1 MDITILRVR
10 STKKSCY
17 YKPGS
22 ELVLRIFN
30 NIKEPHMNTK
40 VLTTLEYNKIIDLLT
55 EKADSEPGKKLCRD
69 LVPSTDLST
78 IRTAQRET
86 KDALARL
93 FRIGSTS
100 FGSNRDLGFSIRSL
114 EIGSSL
120 SMSELLKLASFLD
133 NVSRIKTYGKKERE
147 DLPNDSL
154 DAYFEGLTPMTQL
167 ANEINRC
174 ILSEEEMA
182 DDASP
187 RLKSIR
193 RSKLS
198 TNEKIHSQLTSMV
211 NGAYRTFLQDAVIT
225 MRDNRYCIPVKAEYK
240 SQVSGMVHDQSST
253 GSTFFIEPAAV
264 VNLNNQL
271 KELDL
276 QEQEEIE
283 VILGDLSSQA
293 AVHTSELAADQK
305 IMTTLD
311 FIFAKAKLAMEQNAT
326 EPIFNTEHYI
336 QIRKGRHPLLDKKKA
351 VPIDV
356 RLGKDFD
363 LLVITGPNT
372 GGKTVSL
379 KTVGLFTLM
388 GQAGLHIPAL
398 DRSELSIFSE
408 VYADIGDEQS
418 IEQSLSTFSS
428 HMTRVVHILQHADAD
443 SLCLFDEL
451 GAGTDPTEGA
461 ALAIAILNYLHDRGI
476 RTMATTHYSEL
487 KIYALSTNFVENACC
502 EFDVETLR
510 PTYRL
515 LIGIPGKSN
524 AFAISS
530 KLGLSDEII
539 HAAKE
544 QISKEDESFE
554 DVIADLE
561 QSRVTIE
568 KEQQEIAEYKE
579 RIRTLQEQLQK
590 KNEKID
596 QAKDKILRDANE
608 KARAI
613 LQEAKDVA
621 DETIRDFNKAG
632 ASADIK
638 ELEKKRQKVR
648 DKINEKNG
656 KLALGNTQKKPA
668 DQKTVDPKKLK
679 KGDSVKIISMN
690 LKGIVNTLPDA
701 RGNLFVQCGIMRMQT
716 NVNDLVPV
724 KEETIT
730 APALQRTNT
739 GKLKM
744 SKSFSVSSEIN
755 LLGCTVDEAI
765 AKLDKYLDDAYL
777 AHLPS
782 VRVVHGKGTG
792 ALRSAVQ
799 SHLKRLKYV
808 KEYRLGEY
816 GEGDAGVTI
825 VTFK

>member
-1 MDITILRVR
+1 
-10 STKKSCY
+10 
-17 YKPGS
+17 
-22 ELVLRIFN
+22 
-30 NIKEPHMNTK
+30 MNTK

-55 EKADSEPGKKLCRD
+55 EKADSEPSKKLCRD
-69 LVPSTDLST
+69 LVPSTDLSA

-283 VILGDLSSQA
+283 VILGDMSSQA

-461 ALAIAILNYLHDRGI
+461 ALAIAILNFLHDRGI

-792 ALRSAVQ
+792 ALRNAVQ

>member
-1 MDITILRVR
+1 
-10 STKKSCY
+10 
-17 YKPGS
+17 
-22 ELVLRIFN
+22 
-30 NIKEPHMNTK
+30 MNTK
-40 VLTTLEYNKIIDLLT
+40 VLTILEYNKIIDLLT

-69 LVPSTDLST
+69 LVPSTDLSA

-100 FGSNRDLGFSIRSL
+100 FGCNRDLGFSIRSL

-187 RLKSIR
+187 KLKSIR

-656 KLALGNTQKKPA
+656 KLALGNNQKKPA
-668 DQKTVDPKKLK
+668 NQKTVDPKKLK

-716 NVNDLVPV
+716 NINDLVPV

>member
-1 MDITILRVR
+1 
-10 STKKSCY
+10 
-17 YKPGS
+17 
-22 ELVLRIFN
+22 
-30 NIKEPHMNTK
+30 MNTK
-40 VLTTLEYNKIIDLLT
+40 VLTTLEYTKIIDLLT

-69 LVPSTDLST
+69 LVPSTDLSA

-154 DAYFEGLTPMTQL
+154 DAYFEGLNPMTQL

-293 AVHTSELAADQK
+293 AVHTAELAADQK

-539 HAAKE
+539 NAAKE

-554 DVIADLE
+554 DVITDLE

-621 DETIRDFNKAG
+621 DKTIRDFNKAG

-792 ALRSAVQ
+792 ALRNAVQ
-799 SHLKRLKYV
+799 SHLKRQKYV

>member
-1 MDITILRVR
+1 
-10 STKKSCY
+10 
-17 YKPGS
+17 
-22 ELVLRIFN
+22 
-30 NIKEPHMNTK
+30 MNTK
-40 VLTTLEYNKIIDLLT
+40 VLTTLEYTKIIDLLT

-69 LVPSTDLST
+69 LVPSTDLSA

-388 GQAGLHIPAL
+388 GQSGLHIPAL

-539 HAAKE
+539 NAAKE

-792 ALRSAVQ
+792 ALRNAVQ

>member
-656 KLALGNTQKKPA
+656 KLALGNNQKKPA
-668 DQKTVDPKKLK
+668 NQKTVDPKKLK

-716 NVNDLVPV
+716 NINDLVPV

>member
-1 MDITILRVR
+1 
-10 STKKSCY
+10 
-17 YKPGS
+17 
-22 ELVLRIFN
+22 
-30 NIKEPHMNTK
+30 MNTK
-40 VLTTLEYNKIIDLLT
+40 VLTTLEYTKIIDLLT

-100 FGSNRDLGFSIRSL
+100 FGSNKDLGFSIRSL

-187 RLKSIR
+187 KLKSIR

-792 ALRSAVQ
+792 ALRNAVQ

>member
-1 MDITILRVR
+1 
-10 STKKSCY
+10 
-17 YKPGS
+17 
-22 ELVLRIFN
+22 
-30 NIKEPHMNTK
+30 MNTK
-40 VLTTLEYNKIIDLLT
+40 VLTTLEYTKIIDLLT

-69 LVPSTDLST
+69 LVPSTDLSA

-133 NVSRIKTYGKKERE
+133 NVNRIKTYGKKERE

-283 VILGDLSSQA
+283 VILSDLSSQA

-539 HAAKE
+539 NAAKE

-621 DETIRDFNKAG
+621 DETIRDFNKVG

-656 KLALGNTQKKPA
+656 KLALGNNQKKPA
-668 DQKTVDPKKLK
+668 NQKTVDPKKLK

-701 RGNLFVQCGIMRMQT
+701 KGNLFVQCGIMRMQT
-716 NVNDLVPV
+716 NINDLVPV

>member
-1 MDITILRVR
+1 MND
-10 STKKSCY
+10 KA
-17 YKPGS
+17 
-22 ELVLRIFN
+22 LRI
-30 NIKEPHMNTK
+30 
-40 VLTTLEYNKIIDLLT
+40 LEYHKIINLLID
-55 EKADSEPGKKLCRD
+55 KATSLPGKEVCKKLTPMTE
-69 LVPSTDLST
+69 LAA
-78 IRTAQRET
+78 IEEAQQQTADAFTRLIKGGRIHFSDN
-86 KDALARL
+86 KD
-93 FRIGSTS
+93 IS
-100 FGSNRDLGFSIRSL
+100 FSLKSL
-114 EIGSSL
+114 EIGSNL
-120 SMSELLKLASFLD
+120 SASELLKIASSLACAGRARSYA
-133 NVSRIKTYGKKERE
+133 RTERDE
-147 DLPNDSL
+147 EIADSL
-154 DAYFEGLTPMTQL
+154 NPLFEELEPLTPLQ
-167 ANEINRC
+167 NEINRC
-174 ILSEEEMA
+174 IISEEEIA

-187 RLKSIR
+187 NLKHIR
-193 RSKLS
+193 RSINQ
-198 TNEKIHSQLTSMV
+198 TNDKIHSQLTNMV
-211 NGAYRTFLQDAVIT
+211 NTSYRTYLQDAVIT
-225 MRDNRYCIPVKAEYK
+225 MRNNRYCIPVKSEYK
-240 SQVSGMVHDQSST
+240 GNVPGMVHDQSST
-253 GSTFFIEPAAV
+253 GSTLFIEPAAIV
-264 VNLNNQL
+264 SLNNQL
-271 KELDL
+271 KELAL
-276 QEQEEIE
+276 QEKEEIE
-283 VILGDLSSQA
+283 VILATLSASCSEHIA
-293 AVHTSELAADQK
+293 ALGHNLKLLTQ
-305 IMTTLD
+305 LD

-539 HAAKE
+539 NAAKE

>member
-1 MDITILRVR
+1 
-10 STKKSCY
+10 
-17 YKPGS
+17 
-22 ELVLRIFN
+22 
-30 NIKEPHMNTK
+30 MNTK

-154 DAYFEGLTPMTQL
+154 NAYFEGLTPMTQL

-792 ALRSAVQ
+792 ALRNAVQ

>member
-1 MDITILRVR
+1 
-10 STKKSCY
+10 
-17 YKPGS
+17 
-22 ELVLRIFN
+22 
-30 NIKEPHMNTK
+30 MNTK

-69 LVPSTDLST
+69 LVPSTDLSA

-240 SQVSGMVHDQSST
+240 SQVNGMVHDQSST

-428 HMTRVVHILQHADAD
+428 HMTRVVHILQHADTD

-656 KLALGNTQKKPA
+656 KLALGNNQKKPA
-668 DQKTVDPKKLK
+668 NQKTVDPKKLK

-716 NVNDLVPV
+716 NINDLVPV

>member
-1 MDITILRVR
+1 
-10 STKKSCY
+10 
-17 YKPGS
+17 
-22 ELVLRIFN
+22 
-30 NIKEPHMNTK
+30 MNAK

-69 LVPSTDLST
+69 LVPSTDLSA

-293 AVHTSELAADQK
+293 AVHTTELAADQK

-539 HAAKE
+539 NAAKE

-656 KLALGNTQKKPA
+656 KLALGNNQKKPA
-668 DQKTVDPKKLK
+668 NQKTVDPKKLK

-716 NVNDLVPV
+716 NINDLVPV
-724 KEETIT
+724 KDETIT

-792 ALRSAVQ
+792 ALRSAVH

>member
-1 MDITILRVR
+1 
-10 STKKSCY
+10 
-17 YKPGS
+17 
-22 ELVLRIFN
+22 
-30 NIKEPHMNTK
+30 MNTK
-40 VLTTLEYNKIIDLLT
+40 VLTTLEYTKIIDLLT

-69 LVPSTDLST
+69 LVPSTDLSA

-147 DLPNDSL
+147 DFPNDSL

-283 VILGDLSSQA
+283 VILSDLSSQA

-539 HAAKE
+539 NAAKE

-656 KLALGNTQKKPA
+656 KLALGNNQKKPA
-668 DQKTVDPKKLK
+668 NQKTVDPKKLK

-716 NVNDLVPV
+716 NINDLVPV

>member
-1 MDITILRVR
+1 
-10 STKKSCY
+10 
-17 YKPGS
+17 
-22 ELVLRIFN
+22 
-30 NIKEPHMNTK
+30 MNTK

-69 LVPSTDLST
+69 LVPSTDLAT

-154 DAYFEGLTPMTQL
+154 NAYFEGLTPMTQL

-305 IMTTLD
+305 IMTMLD

-656 KLALGNTQKKPA
+656 KLALGNNQKKPA
-668 DQKTVDPKKLK
+668 NQKTVDPKKLK

-792 ALRSAVQ
+792 ALRNAVQ